1 MHLDQ
6 IIQKRLIEL
15 IAKADLISNAKTSE
29 NFRERTIYHV
39 SIAEVVGWSTSV
51 LNLLQKTFSENSSH
65 FHNFQDQY
73 TTFKGYESE
82 FNILKAILA
91 AAKEDFEGG
100 YLFNLTSLAQAEV
113 LNDALE
119 QAELFLKSDFKD
131 AACVVIGVAL
141 ETTLKKI
148 SLRHDG
154 AIPGLENMNTALRK
168 VGVYNLTKQKQ
179 ITAWIDLRNKGAHGA
194 WDAYSAADIR
204 DMHTGVE
211 RFIAGLFSNEATK

>member
-15 IAKADLISNAKTSE
+15 IAKADLIANGRTSE

-39 SIAEVVGWSTSV
+39 SIAEVAGWSTSV

-148 SLRHDG
+148 SLRHGG
-154 AIPGLENMNTALRK
+154 AILGLENMNTALRK

-179 ITAWIDLRNKGAHGA
+179 ITAWIDLRNKGAHGM

-204 DMHTGVE
+204 DMHSGVK
-211 RFIAGLFSNEATK
+211 RFIAELLCNGTTK